1 MPKNKSFTPLIQ
13 AISLTGFEEFATRQ
27 GLNPIEMLRRASLPQ
42 EILRRPEGIL
52 SYRRFCGLLEL
63 CALHSGNALFG
74 LQYGLYQGVDVF
86 GDLFYLIRN
95 AKTVGDALAE
105 LRANYSLYFN
115 DADIGLDI
123 EGGRAVLSYSPIER
137 DIPGLRQVEE
147 SSCGIGLQ
155 LMRTLVGKNWQPK
168 AIRIRHLPL
177 QSQSD
182 YLQVLGQLPTFGAPR
197 SELEFD
203 SSDLSLPLSSANET
217 LHRLIAE
224 HMSKIERLAA
234 DELPIYVKQLLRHL
248 LPGGRTT
255 TEKIAAC
262 LAIQPRTLQ
271 HWLAQEGTS
280 FQQLL
285 DETRQ
290 EMAGQYLENPAISI
304 AQMSGLLGYSN
315 PSGLNRAF
323 NRWFGISPLE
333 WQEKHGIKRQP
344 RLLRNNRPRI
354 HN

>member
-1 MPKNKSFTPLIQ
+1 MPFTPLIR
-13 AISLTGFEEFATRQ
+13 AISLTGFREFASRQ

-42 EILRRPEGIL
+42 EILRRQEDLL
-52 SYRRFCGLLEL
+52 SYRRFCDLLEL
-63 CALHSGNALFG
+63 CALYSGNALFG
-74 LQYGLYQGVDVF
+74 LQFGLYQGVDVF

-95 AKTVGDALAE
+95 AKTVGAALTE
-105 LRANYSLYFN
+105 LQASYSLYFN
-115 DADIGLDI
+115 DAEIGLEIKD
-123 EGGRAVLSYSPIER
+123 GRAVLSYSPIER
-137 DIPGLRQVEE
+137 DTPGLRQVEE

-155 LMRTLVGKNWQPK
+155 LMRTLVGKNWHPK

-177 QSQSD
+177 QSESSYRQT
-182 YLQVLGQLPTFGAPR
+182 LGQLPIFGAPR
-197 SELEFD
+197 AEMEFD
-203 SSDLSLPLSSANET
+203 ASNLSLPLNSANET

-234 DELPIYVKQLLRHL
+234 DELPIYVKQLLRYL

-271 HWLAQEGTS
+271 HWLALEGTS

-285 DETRQ
+285 DEARQ
-290 EMAGQYLENPAISI
+290 EMAQQYLENPAISI

-315 PSGLNRAF
+315 PSGLSRAF

-344 RLLRNNRPRI
+344 RLLRNTRPRA